1 MVYETT
7 VPDKLPATLLNKLK
21 ATKVSPQPT
30 YHQPKLYESV
40 CTLMEP
46 LDKFVREVY
55 NNSLDKYQSEL
66 GKYQALL
73 SSRRVDGKCQYK
85 EPPPPPP
92 MPRSFE
98 ELHKMAVAKTEE
110 WITLSKENVATSK
123 RLIAERI
130 EKDKASA
137 IQAQEWLEKKKEE
150 DAAKK
155 VFEQQ
160 KALAEAEAKA
170 KAEAE
175 RRNPTFRVS
184 CLNPAKRRPK
194 QQRPTVLDD
203 SDSSVSDADASPD
216 EKKPAAVSTPSN
228 KE

>member
-1 MVYETT
+1 
-7 VPDKLPATLLNKLK
+7 
-21 ATKVSPQPT
+21 
-30 YHQPKLYESV
+30 
-40 CTLMEP
+40 MEP

-55 NNSLDKYQSEL
+55 NNSLDAYQSEL

-73 SSRRVDGKCQYK
+73 SARRTNGKCQYE

-98 ELHKMAVAKTEE
+98 ELHKMAVDKTKE

-123 RLIAERI
+123 RLIAERL
-130 EKDKASA
+130 EADKASTREA
-137 IQAQEWLEKKKEE
+137 EVWLKKRQEE

-155 VFEQQ
+155 VFAQQ
-160 KALAEAEAKA
+160 KAQAEAEALA
-170 KAEAE
+170 KVEAE

-184 CLNPAKRRPK
+184 CLNHTKRQPK
-194 QQRPTVLDD
+194 QVRPPIDF
-203 SDSSVSDADASPD
+203 SDSSDDEADATPD
-216 EKKPAAVSTPSN
+216 EKKPAAVATPPN